1 MTFDAITKQI
11 ADYVWGIPL
20 IVMILAVGLIL
31 TVCTKFVQIRH
42 FKNSM
47 KFMVKNEED
56 GKGEVSSFA
65 ALCIAL
71 SATIGT
77 GNIVGVATAIATG
90 GPGALLWM
98 LVAAF
103 LGMAT
108 KYAEGFLAIK
118 YRHFTDDGKPLG
130 GPFYYIEKGM
140 GKKWT
145 WLAKLFA
152 IFGAL
157 AGLMGIGTITQVNSI
172 SSAVKNLFDPNN
184 KNIAFTIGENSY
196 SWAMVIGGLI
206 VTIATALVVVGGIK
220 KISSV
225 STVVVP
231 FMAALYAL
239 SVFILLGC
247 NIDKIPGALW
257 QIVEGA
263 FNPQAV
269 TGGVVGSIFV
279 AVQSGVARGIFSNE
293 SGLGSAPIAT
303 ASAQSKDAVRQGLVT
318 MTGTFWDT
326 IVVCTLTG
334 LSVIVA
340 GSWKPELDLSGVDI
354 TIHSFTSALPF
365 PTVVSTAILT
375 VSLVFFAFTTILGW
389 DFYGEKCLDYLT
401 HGNKVVRYIYRFL
414 YITAILIGPYLT
426 VAAVWNMADIFNGL
440 MAVPNII
447 ALLALSGVIAKETNA
462 YKAPKAERKK
472 K

>member
-1 MTFDAITKQI
+1 MTFDEITAKI
-11 ADYVWGIPL
+11 SGYVWGIPL
-20 IVMILAVGLIL
+20 IVMILLAGLVL
-31 TVCTKFVQIRH
+31 TICTKFVQIRH

-47 KFMVKNEED
+47 KFMVRNEDD
-56 GKGEVSSFA
+56 GAGEVSSFS

-90 GPGALLWM
+90 GPGALFWM
-98 LVAAF
+98 LFAAF

-118 YRHFTDDGKPLG
+118 YRHFTDDGKPIG

-145 WLAKLFA
+145 WLAKTFA
-152 IFGAL
+152 LLGAL

-172 SSAVKNLFDPNN
+172 SAAVKNLFDPNN
-184 KNIAFTIGENSY
+184 SSIAFTIGENSY
-196 SWAMVIGGLI
+196 SWAMVIGG
-206 VTIATALVVVGGIK
+206 ALVTLAAALVIIGGIK
-220 KISSV
+220 KLSNV
-225 STVVVP
+225 ATVMVP
-231 FMAALYAL
+231 VMALLYAI
-239 SVFILLGC
+239 SVFIILGC
-247 NIDKIPGALW
+247 NITKIPGALW
-257 QIVEGA
+257 QIIEGA

-303 ASAQSKDAVRQGLVT
+303 ASAKSNDAVRQGLVT

-334 LSVIVA
+334 LAVIVA
-340 GSWKPELDLSGVDI
+340 GSWAPDLALSGVDI
-354 TIHSFTSALPF
+354 TIHAFTTALPF
-365 PTVVSTAILT
+365 PAVVSTAILT

-401 HGNKVVRYIYRFL
+401 HGNKVLRYVYRFL
-414 YITAILIGPYLT
+414 YIAAILVGPYLT

>member
-1 MTFDAITKQI
+1 MTFDKITEI
-11 ADYVWGIPL
+11 ISGYVWGIPL
-20 IVMILAVGLIL
+20 IVMILLAGLVL

-47 KFMVKNEED
+47 KFMVRNEVD
-56 GKGEVSSFA
+56 GKGEVSSFS

-77 GNIVGVATAIATG
+77 GNIVGVATAIAAG
-90 GPGALLWM
+90 GPGALFWM

-118 YRHFTDDGKPLG
+118 YRHFTEDGKPIG

-145 WLAKLFA
+145 WLAKTFA
-152 IFGAL
+152 VLGAL

-172 SSAVKNLFDPNN
+172 SAAVKNLFDPNTASV
-184 KNIAFTIGENSY
+184 AFSVNGTDY
-196 SWAMVIGGLI
+196 SWAMVIGGLVI
-206 VTIATALVVVGGIK
+206 TAATAFVVVGGIK
-220 KISSV
+220 KIASV
-225 STVVVP
+225 ATVMVP
-231 FMAALYAL
+231 VMAALYAI
-239 SVFILLGC
+239 SVFIILVFHF
-247 NIDKIPGALW
+247 DKIPQAVW
-257 QIVEGA
+257 TIIEGA

-269 TGGVVGSIFV
+269 TGGIVGSIFV

-334 LSVIVA
+334 LAVVVA
-340 GSWKPELDLSGVDI
+340 GSWAPELGLSGVDI
-354 TIHSFTSALPF
+354 TIHAFTTTLPF

-375 VSLVFFAFTTILGW
+375 LSLVFFAFTTILGW
-389 DFYGEKCLDYLT
+389 DFYGEKCLDYLSG
-401 HGNKVVRYIYRFL
+401 GNKVLRYVYRFL
-414 YITAILIGPYLT
+414 YIAAILVGPYLT
-426 VAAVWNMADIFNGL
+426 VAAVWNLADIFNGL

-447 ALLALSGVIAKETNA
+447 ALLALSAVIARETNA
-462 YKAPKAERKK
+462 YKAPTEEKNEK
-472 K
+472 